1 MRIGWKLK
9 KLSAGGVA
17 TDITNL
23 DAIVPTGGVY
33 SIRKVDVVINN
44 KTQFG
49 SSVNRDY
56 GPERRRMKI
65 LRGIGATMDDLELTY
80 NRYNGFHPNVQTKAE
95 NASGKYQAYTEAA
108 GVITGITDHTA
119 DMWDSHTK
127 YCLALQERNARRLLE
142 GKEVFNNIE
151 LAREGILGATSVF
164 PGVITEF
171 DLVVHCKP
179 ILEMFAEEAHT
190 ANTDAISSSYLE
202 IMTVTVA
209 TQCTV
214 PSTDLWKALRDA
226 STAGGGKGS
235 LPSYPAEVMDV
246 HNGSRT
252 FPVTSTTFS
261 VPVTGSEVPD
271 DVFLGVREQSN
282 IATKRGST
290 AYLSLPDVKYASMT
304 VATQVR
310 HAFQHTG
317 ESPFSDSTSGVT
329 SRASLDAKSATV
341 KARYKEYFKDTVMK
355 QMCIAD
361 GDDLNACNK
370 YLYSPE
376 NWVNGNTIYVFHAL
390 TALSNEWGYEIAGL
404 CCTVPV

>member
-1 MRIGWKLK
+1 MALVSAYRNKHRNSYHVVSASKEDGVSATLMGGNIQTFTSVITDKTFADVETSPSKHADNLPLPIRISPSGGSQRIKIVIPVDQLLNPESLQVRIGWKLK
-9 KLSAGGVA
+9 KLSAAGVA

-56 GPERRRMKI
+56 GPERRRMEI

-80 NRYNGFHPNVQTKAE
+80 NRYNRFHPNPQTMAE
-95 NASGKYQAYTEAA
+95 NTSGKYQAYTEA
-108 GVITGITDHTA
+108 
-119 DMWDSHTK
+119 
-127 YCLALQERNARRLLE
+127 

-151 LAREGILGATSVF
+151 LAREGILGATSLF
-164 PGVITEF
+164 PNVITEF
-171 DLVVHCKP
+171 DLVVHYKP

-202 IMTVTVA
+202 ITTVTVA
-209 TQCTV
+209 KQCTV

-235 LPSYPAEVMDV
+235 LPSYPAKVVDV
-246 HNGSRT
+246 YNGPRT
-252 FPVTSTTFS
+252 FPVTSTTLS

-271 DVFLGVREQSN
+271 DVFLCVREQSN
-282 IATKRGST
+282 IATTRGST
-290 AYLSLPDVKYASMT
+290 AYLSLPDVKCASMT
-304 VATQVR
+304 VATQGR

-329 SRASLDAKSATV
+329 SRASLDAK
-341 KARYKEYFKDTVMK
+341 
-355 QMCIAD
+355 
-361 GDDLNACNK
+361 
-370 YLYSPE
+370 
-376 NWVNGNTIYVFHAL
+376 
-390 TALSNEWGYEIAGL
+390 
-404 CCTVPV
+404 